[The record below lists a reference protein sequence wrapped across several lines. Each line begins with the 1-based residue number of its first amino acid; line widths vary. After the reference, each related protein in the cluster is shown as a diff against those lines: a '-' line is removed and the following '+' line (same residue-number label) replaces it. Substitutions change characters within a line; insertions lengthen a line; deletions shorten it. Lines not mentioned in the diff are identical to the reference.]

1 MMDAESR
8 FDYLEGRVEEHWER
22 LFADIGRVDQRID
35 VLSARIDTVSDT
47 LSARIDTLSA
57 RIDTVGDT
65 LSARIDRLDHRMD
78 AVGRNLDGKIHSVD
92 QKLDRRFDTLQQE
105 ISKQFRW
112 TVGAMVTLTIGVIT
126 AVLTR

>member
-1 MMDAESR
+1 MDREAR
-8 FDYLEGRVEEHWER
+8 LDFLEGRVEEQSRNWER

-35 VLSARIDTVSDT
+35 VMGSALSARIDIVSDT

-57 RIDTVGDT
+57 RIDNVSDT
-65 LSARIDRLDHRMD
+65 LSTRIDVLSGRIDR
-78 AVGRNLDGKIHSVD
+78 VD
-92 QKLDRRFDTLQQE
+92 EKLDRRFDTLQQE

-112 TVGAMVTLTIGVIT
+112 TIGVMVTLTIGVIT

>member
-8 FDYLEGRVEEHWER
+8 FDYLEGRVEEQSRNWER
-22 LFADIGRVDQRID
+22 LFADI
-35 VLSARIDTVSDT
+35 
-47 LSARIDTLSA
+47 
-57 RIDTVGDT
+57 
-65 LSARIDRLDHRMD
+65 MD

-112 TVGAMVTLTIGVIT
+112 TIGVMVTLTIGVIT